1 MKISELKTPVQT
13 ILAASALLQFGLSD
27 ASGEGPREIKLLT
40 IGNSFADNSTRYL
53 ADFARNAGKTVRI
66 YQANLSAHSM
76 EMHAKYLRA
85 DEANPSDPK
94 GSPYSGIADPV
105 KGSKPKI
112 SLRKALELE
121 EWDFVTIQQMSSL
134 SYQENT
140 YEPWAS
146 ELIAAVYKYAPSAKV
161 LGLETWAYRED
172 SWFFEKLIT
181 QARMH
186 AEIKKAYEQLSARHG
201 IEILPIGD
209 AFQLAR
215 SSPEWKFQY
224 PDPNFD
230 RKNAKPDQV
239 PKQPGSLNVG
249 WKWEKD
255 AVTGQPKMVN
265 DAAHCN
271 NAGQYL
277 AAAVVYES
285 LFSGIEKNTF
295 CPPKMTP
302 EEAASLRKIAKETVD
317 ASPIRKLT
325 MPSR

>member
-1 MKISELKTPVQT
+1 MKRLKTSLLT
-13 ILAASALLQFGLSD
+13 ILTASVLPSIGLSQ
-27 ASGEGPREIKLLT
+27 AEGPREVKLLT

-53 ADFARNAGKTVRI
+53 ADFVKSAGKKVRI

-76 EMHAKYLRA
+76 EMHVKYLRA
-85 DEANPSDPK
+85 DEANSSDPN
-94 GSPYSGIADPV
+94 GSRYMGIADV
-105 KGSKPKI
+105 ATGAKPKL

-121 EWDFVTIQQMSSL
+121 KWDYVTIQQMSSL
-134 SYQENT
+134 SYQPHT

-172 SWFFEKLIT
+172 SWFFEKLST
-181 QARMH
+181 QERMH
-186 AEIKKAYEQLSARHG
+186 AAIKKAYEELSARHG

-209 AFQLAR
+209 AFQAAR
-215 SSPEWKFQY
+215 ATPEWKFQY

-230 RKNAKPDQV
+230 KANAKPDQV
-239 PKQPGSLNVG
+239 PNQPGSLNVG

-255 AVTGQPKMVN
+255 PATGKDRMVN

-277 AAAVVYES
+277 AAAVVYEC
-285 LFSGIEKNTF
+285 LFSGVEKNTF
-295 CPPKMTP
+295 CPPKLTP
-302 EEAASLRKIAKETVD
+302 EQAASLRKIAKETVD

-325 MPSR
+325 TAAR